1 VTGLPTS
8 ATELAEASRRAS
20 QTLGGPVQLAH
31 MSMGWRYNPQASAG
45 SFGAD
50 RPSFYSY
57 SFYRRDLP
65 ADARSARVFYDAAS
79 QSGAPQV
86 GVLSQ
91 GARPAIFPERVDLLE
106 AFRRVEGA
114 GGVDLHREWERLRR
128 PWSADASTALIE
140 GVTVVNV
147 TYFAQDPSE
156 RIQFLYEVRTNTV
169 KRL

>member
-1 VTGLPTS
+1 
-8 ATELAEASRRAS
+8 
-20 QTLGGPVQLAH
+20 
-31 MSMGWRYNPQASAG
+31 
-45 SFGAD
+45 
-50 RPSFYSY
+50 
-57 SFYRRDLP
+57 
-65 ADARSARVFYDAAS
+65 
-79 QSGAPQV
+79 
-86 GVLSQ
+86 VLSQ

-114 GGVDLHREWERLRR
+114 AGVDLHREWERLRR

-156 RIQFLYEVRTNTV
+156 RIQFLYDVRTNTV